1 MHSISACIYVQDGGV
16 PLKETLESI
25 SGQVQERIVMAP
37 ADNKLAAETAHA
49 FSARMFAYTATDN
62 PCVVLKN
69 AFAKA
74 TGHYLLWLQ
83 EGDTFS
89 AADRSKL
96 RALRYTLHKDAD
108 AVRVKHVFTAGS
120 PDTVAHYQY
129 EIRMVARNASY
140 ILQDE
145 ANPELLVD
153 GNIATYDLAIT
164 HRQHMPENF
173 SDGLI
178 YYQAKQESGQKLTPR
193 DRLFYARALRDS
205 GDGEQAI
212 FQYNALIQEDAPKAL
227 RIAACLEEAVCQ
239 PEPEKQMDCLLR
251 SFRFGPPQADICC
264 FIGAYLQK
272 KKDLHEAVFWY
283 ELALSQRLPISRR
296 SIYSDYWGYIPALE
310 LCCCYYA
317 LGDPLKAAD
326 YNRIA
331 GEYKPDD
338 PVVRYNET
346 FFSNLKRKKHR

>member
-1 MHSISACIYVQDGGV
+1 MHSISACIYAQDGGV

-25 SGQVQERIVMAP
+25 SGQVQELIVMVP
-37 ADNKLAAETAHA
+37 ADNKLAAEEVRA
-49 FSARMFAYTATDN
+49 FSAQIVAYAETDRA
-62 PCVVLKN
+62 CVVLKN

-89 AADRSKL
+89 AADWSKL
-96 RALRYTLHKDAD
+96 RTLRYTLHKNID
-108 AVRVKHVFTAGS
+108 AVRVKHAFTVGN

-129 EIRMVARNASY
+129 EIRIVARNASY
-140 ILQDE
+140 CLQDD

-153 GNIATYDLAIT
+153 GNIATYDLAVT
-164 HRQHMPENF
+164 HRQYTPENF
-173 SDGLI
+173 SAGLT
-178 YYQAKQESGQKLTPR
+178 YYQAKQDSGLELTPR
-193 DRLFYARALRDS
+193 DCLFYARALRDS

-212 FQYNALIQEDAPKAL
+212 FQYTALIHGDAPKAL
-227 RIAACLEEAVCQ
+227 RIAACLEAAVCQ
-239 PEPEKQMDCLLR
+239 SEPEKRMDYLLR

-264 FIGAYLQK
+264 FIGAYLQEK
-272 KKDLHEAVFWY
+272 ESLYEAIFWY
-283 ELALSQRLPISRR
+283 ELALSQRLPMSRR
-296 SIYSDYWGYIPALE
+296 PIYSDYWGYIPALE
-310 LCCCYYA
+310 LCRCYYA

-326 YNRIA
+326 YNQVA

-346 FFSNLKRKKHR
+346 FFANLKRKRHR